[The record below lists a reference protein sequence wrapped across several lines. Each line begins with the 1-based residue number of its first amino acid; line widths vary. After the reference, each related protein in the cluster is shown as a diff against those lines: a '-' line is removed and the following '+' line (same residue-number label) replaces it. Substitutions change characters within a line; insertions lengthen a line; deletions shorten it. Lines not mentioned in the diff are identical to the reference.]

1 MKRLNAL
8 CMGSCSVG
16 SLRHFLAWFMQSWW
30 GGPAWSP
37 FGNSL
42 HGSCSL
48 GFYFALDEWEFS
60 IGSLCYDVPLFLMF
74 FFCDDVKGS
83 PPLVQCSWSAVQCQ
97 SYACFY
103 GLCLL
108 LVGQVVAILLL
119 LGLLSPAWLVSF
131 IRWWHPF
138 CLLLIGL
145 LSLALCSIS
154 GCVVAPSVI

>member
-1 MKRLNAL
+1 MRY
-8 CMGSCSVG
+8 
-16 SLRHFLAWFMQSWW
+16 AWAAA
-30 GGPAWSP
+30 AWVP
-37 FGNSL
+37 FGISL
-42 HGSCSL
+42 HGSCNL
-48 GFYFALDEWEFS
+48 GGGVQHGLLSATPCMVHAALASTLLWMS
-60 IGSLCYDVPLFLMF
+60 GSFRLALCVMMYPCFWWWLFF
-74 FFCDDVKGS
+74 CCDDVKGS

-131 IRWWHPF
+131 VRWWHPF

-154 GCVVAPSVI
+154 GCVVAPSVIW